1 MKNLKI
7 KLLFA
12 LSALLLLS
20 AFTTGQKDVI
30 TIFMI
35 GDSTMA
41 NKSLKNG
48 NLERGW
54 GQMLP
59 GFLTDDVKVDNHAM
73 NGRSSLSF
81 INEGRWDA
89 VLAKLKKGDYVFIQ
103 FGHNDEKPSE
113 KLHTDPGSTFDDN
126 LRRFV
131 RETREKGAHPVLFNS
146 IVRRNFPPV
155 GATEIKGS
163 YEVEGDVLVDTH
175 GEYLNSPRTV
185 AQEMNVP
192 FVDLNKLT
200 HDLVTGLGVEKSKE
214 LFMWV
219 PAGIYDFCPK
229 GKIDNTHL
237 NIYGGKVVAGI
248 AIEAVAEVVPELAPY
263 VRHQDPEV
271 YVADYKGDKKCAL
284 SYTFDDG
291 LQEHYTLVFPEMEKV
306 GFKGTFWVC
315 GKIIE
320 DEAAQQGKPRMTW
333 AQMKEMDTK
342 GHEISNHGWSHANL
356 KRISLDEV
364 RVEVEKNDSIIL
376 KMIGKKPVTFC
387 YPFNAVNEDI
397 LQITS
402 ANRVGTRT
410 KQYGVGGDKS
420 KSTAESLDKWVNELM
435 IAGDWG
441 VEMIHGITVGYDAF
455 ASADILWEHFKRVK
469 AQEEDIWVG
478 TFREVA
484 AYVKERRNVQLDVK
498 KEKSSLTIT
507 PRLAL
512 NRELFDEPLTMVV
525 KTAESEKVNVWQAGK
540 KLPVRSLG
548 DRVVFDFN
556 PYGGAIKVSFGA
568 CTTQHSERII
578 NNGIPWFDDRGNIVN
593 AHGACIV
600 EDGGRYYLFGEWK
613 SDESN
618 AFPGFS
624 CYSSDDLVNWKFE
637 RVVLPVQPGGIL
649 GPNRVGE
656 RVKVMKCPSTG
667 EYVMYM
673 HADDMG
679 YKDPYIGYAT
689 CSTINGEYQM
699 QGPLL
704 FEGQPI
710 KRWDMGTFQDAD
722 GEGYLLIHHGD
733 IYRLSE
739 DYRSAEAKVAHVKG
753 SGESPAMFKKNGM
766 YYMLYSNL
774 TSWEKNDNF
783 YFTAPAVEGPWTK
796 QGLFCPEGT
805 LTYNSQSTFVF
816 PLKRG
821 NDTIPMFMGDRWS
834 FPRQASAATYVW
846 MPIQVDGTK
855 ISIPEYWQ
863 SWDIDSMQ
871 PVDVLSKGSA
881 VPVSEMVL
889 APEWK
894 EAKGRL
900 SSNVKGSTL
909 NVPFK
914 GTHAAIIGES
924 NPHSGYA
931 RVSVLNAEK
940 DTVYSSLVDFYS
952 KYPEKAVRIITP
964 KMAEGDY
971 TLSIEVTGIV
981 PVWTDKSKT
990 IFGSDNSFVTVDD
1003 IYYF

>member
-1 MKNLKI
+1 MRNLKFR
-7 KLLFA
+7 LLFA

-59 GFLTDDVKVDNHAM
+59 GFLTDDIKVDNHAM

-146 IVRRNFPPV
+146 IVRRNFPPA

-248 AIEAVAEVVPELAPY
+248 AIDAVAGVVPELAPY
-263 VRHQDPEV
+263 VRQ
-271 YVADYKGDKKCAL
+271 
-284 SYTFDDG
+284 
-291 LQEHYTLVFPEMEKV
+291 HY
-306 GFKGTFWVC
+306 
-315 GKIIE
+315 
-320 DEAAQQGKPRMTW
+320 
-333 AQMKEMDTK
+333 
-342 GHEISNHGWSHANL
+342 
-356 KRISLDEV
+356 
-364 RVEVEKNDSIIL
+364 
-376 KMIGKKPVTFC
+376 
-387 YPFNAVNEDI
+387 
-397 LQITS
+397 
-402 ANRVGTRT
+402 
-410 KQYGVGGDKS
+410 
-420 KSTAESLDKWVNELM
+420 
-435 IAGDWG
+435 
-441 VEMIHGITVGYDAF
+441 
-455 ASADILWEHFKRVK
+455 
-469 AQEEDIWVG
+469 
-478 TFREVA
+478 
-484 AYVKERRNVQLDVK
+484 
-498 KEKSSLTIT
+498 
-507 PRLAL
+507 
-512 NRELFDEPLTMVV
+512 
-525 KTAESEKVNVWQAGK
+525 SEK
-540 KLPVRSLG
+540 
-548 DRVVFDFN
+548 
-556 PYGGAIKVSFGA
+556 
-568 CTTQHSERII
+568 II

-637 RVVLPVQPGGIL
+637 RVVLPVQPDGIL

-753 SGESPAMFKKNGM
+753 SGESPAMFKKSGM

-863 SWDIDSMQ
+863 SWDIGSVQ

-881 VPVSEMVL
+881 VPVSEML
-889 APEWK
+889 LTPDWK
-894 EAKGRL
+894 ETNGRL

-914 GTHAAIIGES
+914 GTHAAIVGES

-952 KYPEKAVRIITP
+952 KYPEKAIRIITP

-971 TLSIEVTGIV
+971 TLSIEVTGII

-990 IFGSDNSFVTVDD
+990 IFGSDNSFVTLDD